1 MYTDLEAKLHD
12 SFWNQEEIISELPLL
27 EKFHEMKPSL
37 EIGCGSGRLLLP
49 LLANGH
55 PIDGVEISSEMVAL
69 LHQNA
74 ADQNLTSALEK
85 STIYTADIIDLSL
98 PNSYERVSIPA
109 FTVQLL
115 TRENFHLLLD
125 QIHSF
130 TSPDAQIYLTL
141 FIPWAEITGELNE
154 GDWYLDH
161 VAKLGDDKSLIAQCK
176 TKFTINRLQQSLS
189 RKHHYTLTHPN
200 GKQQQHRSAQD
211 LQYYT
216 YPELQL
222 ILATTH
228 WKINQLITDLEPN
241 KAPNPDAHILTI
253 IAGKAVVSS
262 QESGISSQ

>member
-1 MYTDLEAKLHD
+1 LYTDLEATLHD

-27 EKFHEMKPSL
+27 ETFHDKKSSL

-55 PIDGVEISSEMVAL
+55 PIDGVEISAEMVSL

-74 ADQNLTSALEK
+74 TEKHLTTSLEK
-85 STIYTADIIDLSL
+85 STIYCADIIDLNL
-98 PNSYERVSIPA
+98 TESYERVSIPA
-109 FTVQLL
+109 FTAQLL
-115 TRENFHLLLD
+115 TRENFQRLLQ

-130 TSPDAQIYLTL
+130 TTPDAQIYLTL

-161 VAKLGDDKSLIAQCK
+161 EVKLGNDKSILAQCK

-200 GKQQQHRSAQD
+200 GKKQQHRSAQD

-222 ILATTH
+222 ILASNH
-228 WKINQLITDLEPN
+228 WKINQLITDLEPG

-253 IAGKAVVSS
+253 IAGK
-262 QESGISSQ
+262 